1 MRGDRV
7 RTPQGQQARRA
18 EQVQQIPQVQQV
30 DQSHRMRQS
39 RLWQQPE
46 HMHRPQESHEPQRP
60 WQWPAPVPLP
70 GAAYP
75 DWEAIYTDNVGRIY
89 RLMFSKVGNRPDAE
103 DLTSQVFLTANG
115 PLRTTAG
122 VAQVRAYLTAT
133 ARTVLA
139 EHWRRTLGHQVT
151 EIDLETTDL
160 ANYTGIGAGSAGGL
174 GTGASSSTGIDTG
187 ADFGAGY
194 GADGGAGTGVSAG
207 VGAGAGGFG
216 AEGYSAADA
225 RAARILEAL
234 PQRQRQIL
242 VLRFLRGYTIRQ
254 AAAEL
259 GVTVANAKVLQ
270 HRALKAAARME
281 DSHVEGGERYEHGER
296 GAGRGKEREAEQGA
310 QRGAGRGAERTER
323 GAGQEAERGAGLEPR
338 RGTNRELKQA
348 KDEEEEAR

>member
-7 RTPQGQQARRA
+7 RTPQLQSQLS
-18 EQVQQIPQVQQV
+18 EQPQ
-30 DQSHRMRQS
+30 QS
-39 RLWQQPE
+39 RQPQPS
-46 HMHRPQESHEPQRP
+46 R
-60 WQWPAPVPLP
+60 QWPAPVPLP

-75 DWEAIYTDNVGRIY
+75 DWEAIYSDNVGRIY

-103 DLTSQVFLTANG
+103 DLTSQVFLTAYG
-115 PLRTTAG
+115 PMRTTAG

-160 ANYTGIGAGSAGGL
+160 ENYTG
-174 GTGASSSTGIDTG
+174 
-187 ADFGAGY
+187 
-194 GADGGAGTGVSAG
+194 AG
-207 VGAGAGGFG
+207 VGAGVGSSAGVSRG
-216 AEGYSAADA
+216 ASSSAGIGASADA
-225 RAARILEAL
+225 DYDADYDAHGSTANGSGSADERAARILEAL

-259 GVTVANAKVLQ
+259 GVTIANAKVLQ

-281 DSHVEGGERYEHGER
+281 NAQADDAETSEKSRTLGKKSTKSNKSGKSGGEL
-296 GAGRGKEREAEQGA
+296 
-310 QRGAGRGAERTER
+310 
-323 GAGQEAERGAGLEPR
+323 GQEPEQDMD
-338 RGTNRELKQA
+338 K
-348 KDEEEEAR
+348 EEAR

>member
-1 MRGDRV
+1 MREDRF
-7 RTPQGQQARRA
+7 RTP
-18 EQVQQIPQVQQV
+18 
-30 DQSHRMRQS
+30 
-39 RLWQQPE
+39 RLP
-46 HMHRPQESHEPQRP
+46 PQEPHEPQQQRQQER
-60 WQWPAPVPLP
+60 QWPAPVPLP

-75 DWEAIYTDNVGRIY
+75 DWEAIYADNVGRIY

-103 DLTSQVFLTANG
+103 DLTSQVFLTAYG
-115 PLRTTAG
+115 PLRATAG

-151 EIDLETTDL
+151 EIHLETTDL
-160 ANYTGIGAGSAGGL
+160 ENYGGTGTGPGGGTGRGEVGTEAGS
-174 GTGASSSTGIDTG
+174 
-187 ADFGAGY
+187 
-194 GADGGAGTGVSAG
+194 G
-207 VGAGAGGFG
+207 VGAAPGATAPGTDDG
-216 AEGYSAADA
+216 STADE

-281 DSHVEGGERYEHGER
+281 DTQADGREHVDGVERVGS
-296 GAGRGKEREAEQGA
+296 
-310 QRGAGRGAERTER
+310 AERIDRVER
-323 GAGQEAERGAGLEPR
+323 ASGVR
-338 RGTNRELKQA
+338 RVDGVGRMNQVGRKREQDK
-348 KDEEEEAR
+348 KEEA